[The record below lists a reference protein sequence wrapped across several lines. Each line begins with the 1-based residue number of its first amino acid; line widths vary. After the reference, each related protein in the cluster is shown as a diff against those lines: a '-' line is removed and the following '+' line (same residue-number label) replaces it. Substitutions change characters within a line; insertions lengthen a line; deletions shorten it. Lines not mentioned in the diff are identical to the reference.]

1 MRLTVRRYGVSIDV
15 WGGIGLG
22 LSSREGCQVRSLRLA
37 LASLLAAAVL
47 IATSGCSGDPSPDS
61 SASASASTQTTSPSP
76 TESVTASPKPHSPI
90 KFVRAWVD
98 AENVA
103 INSGDVTPLLT
114 FEAQSCF
121 NCKQLLKPIKR
132 IYGAGGFIHS
142 KGWRMEHANAVDSGG
157 NSVLVTMLVA
167 TSVEIVR
174 PSEGAPIE
182 RHKPDKLGFSL
193 TLTPKAGLWVIT
205 EVLID

>member
-1 MRLTVRRYGVSIDV
+1 MSGV
-15 WGGIGLG
+15 GIGLG

-47 IATSGCSGDPSPDS
+47 IATSGCSDNPSAAPTPP
-61 SASASASTQTTSPSP
+61 ASTQPVTSSSP
-76 TESVTASPKPHSPI
+76 TESETTSTNPKSPI

-193 TLTPKAGLWVIT
+193 TLTPKAGSWVIT